1 MAVVY
6 SHHKTIRIYF
16 NQKQLVMNNIDQ
28 LRELLEQA
36 SAICED
42 NLYKTE
48 NVDLHSMMETLDEFI
63 DELNAAENF
72 EIYNDEIDDY
82 E

>member
-1 MAVVY
+1 
-6 SHHKTIRIYF
+6 
-16 NQKQLVMNNIDQ
+16 MNSIDQ

-42 NLYKTE
+42 NLYKAE
-48 NVDLHSMMETLDEFI
+48 NIDLHSMMETLDEFI
-63 DELNAAENF
+63 DELNAAENV
-72 EIYNDEIDDY
+72 EIYNDEVDDY

>member
-1 MAVVY
+1 
-6 SHHKTIRIYF
+6 
-16 NQKQLVMNNIDQ
+16 MNSIDQ

-42 NLYKTE
+42 NLYKAE
-48 NVDLHSMMETLDEFI
+48 NIDLHSMMETLDEFI
-63 DELNAAENF
+63 DELNAAENV
-72 EIYNDEIDDY
+72 EVYNDEIDDY

>member
-1 MAVVY
+1 
-6 SHHKTIRIYF
+6 
-16 NQKQLVMNNIDQ
+16 MNNIDQ

>member
-1 MAVVY
+1 
-6 SHHKTIRIYF
+6 
-16 NQKQLVMNNIDQ
+16 MNNIDQ

-42 NLYKTE
+42 NLYKAE
-48 NVDLHSMMETLDEFI
+48 NIDLHSMMETLDEFI
-63 DELNAAENF
+63 DELNAAENVDV
-72 EIYNDEIDDY
+72 YNDEVDDY

>member
-48 NVDLHSMMETLDEFI
+48 NVDLHSMIETLDEFI

>member
-1 MAVVY
+1 
-6 SHHKTIRIYF
+6 
-16 NQKQLVMNNIDQ
+16 MNSIDQ

-42 NLYKTE
+42 NLYKAE
-48 NVDLHSMMETLDEFI
+48 NIDLHSMMETLDEFI
-63 DELNAAENF
+63 DELNAAENVDV
-72 EIYNDEIDDY
+72 YNDEVDDY